1 MKTLRLPLAVI
12 AAASTAFS
20 VMAQQ
25 ALWSSAPVNSPEIRP
40 DNTVTLRL
48 KAPRTS
54 QVLVT
59 GDFLPKQSITT
70 DRGKFDI
77 PGTAEMKLNSD
88 SIWEYT
94 TPAPL
99 APELYSYSMIVDGMQ
114 ITDPSNVYQLRDIAS
129 VTNVFLIDGPES
141 SRYKVADVPHGSVSK
156 VWMHSDKLGHDRR
169 MTIYTPPGYADGD
182 QRYPVLYLLHGMGGD
197 ENAWSELGRAPRFST
212 T

>member
-48 KAPRTS
+48 KAPRAS

-59 GDFLPKQSITT
+59 GDFLPKQTITT

-114 ITDPSNVYQLRDIAS
+114 ITDPSNVYQLPDIAS
-129 VTNVFLIDGPES
+129 VTNVVLIDGP
-141 SRYKVADVPHGSVSK
+141 
-156 VWMHSDKLGHDRR
+156 
-169 MTIYTPPGYADGD
+169 
-182 QRYPVLYLLHGMGGD
+182 
-197 ENAWSELGRAPRFST
+197 
-212 T
+212 